1 MVYGTGEQAGSESET
16 PARWFCWFDNYSNA
30 VNGGSA
36 SFAEECVCVR
46 HLHMLDRGTSERD
59 SE

>member
-1 MVYGTGEQAGSESET
+1 MVAVAYGTGEQAGSESET

-36 SFAEECVCVR
+36 SFAEECVCVCVCTAFA
-46 HLHMLDRGTSERD
+46 HA
-59 SE
+59 